1 MMDSDFYDKSMLHIA
16 AWYVINKALLCYT
29 ADETDDEITCP
40 DIHEDPQPLLMI
52 KNGEMKQTT
61 QFIIACAGAESEI
74 VYFFN
79 KLLY

>member
-16 AWYVINKALLCYT
+16 AWYVINKALLWYT
-29 ADETDDEITCP
+29 ADETDDEVTCP
-40 DIHEDPQPLLMI
+40 DIHEDPQPLLI

-79 KLLY
+79 KLIY